1 MRRITFNT
9 CLALLLFGVFA
20 SRADAQIPVT
30 DLAANANLQLI
41 NSQLITNN
49 SAQMGQLASTAT
61 NVASTASTVANT
73 LTILRAIEDK
83 LLQIN
88 AILTTVIYIKNIV
101 AREKE
106 ILRMQRE
113 ITSNMQKMGRITP
126 EELQVMNNS
135 LLVAVKTTESFILLA
150 NDLLT
155 TSVLRMGDDSR
166 LSQFLSIDHQ
176 LAIQQSIMKATYLQY
191 VVIDEERALL
201 GAVRR

>member
-1 MRRITFNT
+1 M
-9 CLALLLFGVFA
+9 ALLLFGVFA
-20 SRADAQIPVT
+20 SSADAQVPVT
-30 DLAANANLQLI
+30 DVAANANLQLI
-41 NSQLITNN
+41 NSQLIANN

-106 ILRMQRE
+106 ILRMQKE

-166 LSQFLSIDHQ
+166 LSQFFSIDHQ

>member
-1 MRRITFNT
+1 MRRVIFNI
-9 CLALLLFGVFA
+9 CLALLFFGVFA
-20 SRADAQIPVT
+20 SNTDAQIPVT
-30 DLAANANLQLI
+30 DVAANANLQLI
-41 NSQLITNN
+41 NSQLIANN

-106 ILRMQRE
+106 ILRMQKE

-155 TSVLRMGDDSR
+155 TSFLRMGDDSR

>member
-1 MRRITFNT
+1 M
-9 CLALLLFGVFA
+9 ALLLFGVFA
-20 SRADAQIPVT
+20 SRVDAQIPVT
-30 DLAANANLQLI
+30 DVAANANLQLI
-41 NSQLITNN
+41 NSQLIANN

-106 ILRMQRE
+106 ILRMQKE

-135 LLVAVKTTESFILLA
+135 LLVAVKTTESFILLV

-191 VVIDEERALL
+191 MVIDEERALL